1 MLGTREID
9 VSENT
14 VVILLVSIAIP
25 WVDIR
30 AQYLVRLPPVRWPWH
45 HLHQHYFILLS
56 HGREFETINVEV
68 FLEMV
73 EAAEMVEEAGVVD
86 ADGMGRRR
94 FTG

>member
-1 MLGTREID
+1 
-9 VSENT
+9 
-14 VVILLVSIAIP
+14 
-25 WVDIR
+25 
-30 AQYLVRLPPVRWPWH
+30 
-45 HLHQHYFILLS
+45 LLS